1 MLAFIWDPAWT
12 VLFLLRLS
20 TILQW
25 VFEQIP
31 YRSLG
36 LGDILSGKRSETGR
50 PSRAISLPLI
60 IRRTAY

>member
-20 TILQW
+20 TIFLW

-50 PSRAISLPLI
+50 PSPQLSLPLI